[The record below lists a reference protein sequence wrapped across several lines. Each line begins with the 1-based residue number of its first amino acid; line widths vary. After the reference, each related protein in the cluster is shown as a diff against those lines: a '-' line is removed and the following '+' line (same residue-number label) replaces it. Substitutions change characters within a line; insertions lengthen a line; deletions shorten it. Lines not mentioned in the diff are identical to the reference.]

1 MNHKPTSG
9 STFVFFGAGLRT
21 GVKLVTGGN
30 NGGAFGVFDGV
41 LIGICPESSPD
52 MVKSTW
58 PK

>member
-52 MVKSTW
+52 MVKST
-58 PK
+58 